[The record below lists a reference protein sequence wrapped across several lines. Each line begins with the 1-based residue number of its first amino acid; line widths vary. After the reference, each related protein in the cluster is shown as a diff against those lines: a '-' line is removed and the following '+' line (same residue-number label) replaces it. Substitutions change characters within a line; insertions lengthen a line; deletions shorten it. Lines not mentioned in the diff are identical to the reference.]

1 LARVTRNSA
10 LQDLLDL
17 FPAPAYLEVGV
28 NRGVTFHAL
37 AATTKVAVDPK
48 FDFSQRPEPAPGC
61 SAAYHEVTSDTYF
74 GTIATDADRFD
85 VIYLDGLHT
94 FEQTLRDLINAV
106 EFLTPQGV
114 IVIDDVR
121 PNSYPASLPV
131 PADVRATRALLK
143 VEKDQSWMGDVYK
156 LVFFV
161 ETFFQQFS
169 YATIQ
174 NNHGQMVMWRQ
185 RRAKVVPRG
194 IDVFSRLQFF
204 HCATELPV
212 FRIMP
217 FEEILA
223 LVKAARA
230 AGDPTQDKVLME
242 LP

>member
-1 LARVTRNSA
+1 MAHVTRNSA

-28 NRGVTFHAL
+28 NRGMTFHAL

-48 FDFSQRPEPAPGC
+48 FDFSERPEPAPGC
-61 SAAYHEVTSDTYF
+61 TVAYHEVTSDAYF
-74 GTIATDADRFD
+74 GTIATAADRFD

-106 EFLTPQGV
+106 DFLAPDGV

-131 PADVRATRALLK
+131 PAEVRATRAMLK
-143 VEKDQSWMGDVYK
+143 MEKDTSWMGDVYK

-169 YATIQ
+169 YATIA
-174 NNHGQMVMWRQ
+174 NNHGQLVMWRQ
-185 RRAKVVPRG
+185 RRAKVVPRA
-194 IDVFSRLQFF
+194 IDIFARLQFF
-204 HCATELPV
+204 HCATERPV

-217 FEEILA
+217 FEDILA

-230 AGDPTQDKVLME
+230 GEDSAQDTI
-242 LP
+242 